1 MIAVKRPVNLY
12 ESSVTSFGS
21 VAMVV
26 AWLWLWLSLP
36 ELIVTV
42 AVAAAAAAAV
52 AVAAVPVVAC
62 SKHVGICCASFYC
75 IMLYHLTAAI
85 PFENPGVKIG
95 WIPLEFH
102 WQ

>member
-42 AVAAAAAAAV
+42 AVAAAAAAV
-52 AVAAVPVVAC
+52 AAAAVPVVAC

-75 IMLYHLTAAI
+75 MLYHLTAAI
-85 PFENPGVKIG
+85 PFDNPGVKIG

-102 WQ
+102 WH